1 MKKNQ
6 FFNQTAFLDAIQ
18 DRVEN
23 TIKPLSGRVGELEK
37 GQKTIVR
44 TLAKHTETLDTH
56 TKILAKHTE
65 TLDTHTKQLGFLEK
79 GQKEIRTDLNNHL
92 SDDHKEINEKLD
104 KLLEQ
109 TRRGKQRS

>member
-1 MKKNQ
+1 MMGKSNQ

-37 GQKTIVR
+37 GQKTIVKTLSKHTE
-44 TLAKHTETLDTH
+44 TLAKHT
-56 TKILAKHTE
+56 
-65 TLDTHTKQLGFLEK
+65 KQLESLQK
-79 GQKEIRTDLNNHL
+79 GQQEIRTDLNNHL

-104 KLLEQ
+104 TLLER
-109 TRRGKQRS
+109 TKYRK

>member
-56 TKILAKHTE
+56 TK
-65 TLDTHTKQLGFLEK
+65 QLGFLEK

-109 TRRGKQRS
+109 TRRGKQCS